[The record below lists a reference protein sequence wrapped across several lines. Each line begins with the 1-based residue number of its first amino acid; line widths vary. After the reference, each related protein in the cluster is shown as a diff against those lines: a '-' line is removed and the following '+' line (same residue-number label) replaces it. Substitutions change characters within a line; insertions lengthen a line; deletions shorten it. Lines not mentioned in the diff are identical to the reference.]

1 MRNYPL
7 LLADENFT
15 YAVEIGTNSYIILL
29 FYPALNLRNPLRQRT
44 KNI

>member
-1 MRNYPL
+1 MRNHPL

-15 YAVEIGTNSYIILL
+15 YTVEIGTSPYIILL
-29 FYPALNLRNPLRQRT
+29 FYPASNLRNSLRQRT